1 MAHCS
6 DEQMRQL
13 AEACDVA
20 TFGVNNQDVH
30 DESYRKAGKLDST
43 NFALKLDLAG
53 SGLLDVIRGDLL
65 EGHGETKSI
74 RAELYKLNV
83 YGKDSFF
90 KSHKDTP
97 RSGSMFGSLVLVYPT
112 AHQGG
117 TLVLRHNNK
126 EWTFD
131 SARMVSAE
139 QDPCVAYIA
148 FYSDVDHEVTLV
160 TSGYRVTV
168 TYNLYFFEDPAPLPS
183 TIISHDAGEE
193 SLQATLRRLLDDV
206 SFLPGGGYLGFGLI
220 HQYPIDLE
228 HIGWLRKEEEKLAAM
243 RAIEGRLKGSD
254 AILMKICKQLSLSV
268 SLKFVIEDDS
278 VYQPPP
284 RTPVYVLFDHAI
296 DLSGETVVDQE
307 LYQRLRRYNGGQL
320 ATRFATERVDEV
332 EPDIDVHWVTQL
344 PKANRVAAPYPAYG
358 NEPSLGQAYAHFCVL
373 VAVGP
378 VGDRENGESL
388 H

>member
-1 MAHCS
+1 
-6 DEQMRQL
+6 QLRQL

-30 DESYRKAGKLDST
+30 DESYRKAGKLDSA
-43 NFALKLDLAG
+43 NFSLKLDLAG
-53 SGLLDVIRGDLL
+53 SGLLDVIRDNLL
-65 EGHGETKSI
+65 EGHGEAKSI

-97 RSGSMFGSLVLVYPT
+97 RGGSMFGSLVLVYPT

-117 TLVLRHNNK
+117 ALVLRHNNK

-131 SARMVSAE
+131 SARMISAE
-139 QDPCVAYIA
+139 QDPCVAYVA

-168 TYNLYFFEDPAPLPS
+168 TYNLYFVEDLAPLPS
-183 TIISHDAGEE
+183 AIISHDAGEE
-193 SLQATLRRLLDDV
+193 SLQASLRRLLNDV
-206 SFLPGGGYLGFGLI
+206 SFLPDGGFLGFGLN

-228 HIGWLRKEEEKLAAM
+228 QFDWSRKEKIAAM

-268 SLKFVIEDDS
+268 SLK
-278 VYQPPP
+278 
-284 RTPVYVLFDHAI
+284 
-296 DLSGETVVDQE
+296 
-307 LYQRLRRYNGGQL
+307 
-320 ATRFATERVDEV
+320 
-332 EPDIDVHWVTQL
+332 
-344 PKANRVAAPYPAYG
+344 
-358 NEPSLGQAYAHFCVL
+358 
-373 VAVGP
+373 
-378 VGDRENGESL
+378 
-388 H
+388 